1 MRDRAAAGADL
12 DQLDGRDL
20 HRQAGAAQE
29 ALLARRLEAIGDQRL
44 AVVDQ
49 RELGRRAAHV
59 EGEHALQS
67 GVAAEPG
74 AGQRA
79 GRRAAFEQLH
89 RRALGL
95 AHMGEAAVRQHQEQA
110 AGNAL
115 GAQRLL
121 EPLEIDLGQR
131 PDVGVGHR
139 RRRAQVLA
147 DLRRDVGR
155 QRDRQ
160 ILVALGDRRA
170 DRALVRRVGV
180 GMQEADGEALDA
192 LLDQL
197 GDLGQRGIDIER
209 LLDRAVGR
217 QPLHRLA
224 PPRPR
229 HQRLGHLD
237 EQVVELVLALAAD
250 LQHVAEAR
258 RGEQPGLRA
267 LALDQRVGEQRRG
280 MHHAADLL
288 GLRARLLQHPP
299 RAFERTAR
307 RIVGRRALLP
317 DDGAAV
323 ARIVDDEV
331 GEGAPDI
338 DAEGERRIH

>member
-12 DQLDGRDL
+12 DQLDGGDL

-29 ALLARRLEAIGDQRL
+29 ALLARRLEAVGDQRL

-59 EGEHALQS
+59 EGQHALQP

-79 GRRAAFEQLH
+79 RRRAAFQQLH

-95 AHMGEAAVRQHQEQA
+95 ADMRQAAVRQHQEQA

-121 EPLEIDLGQR
+121 QPLEIDLGER

-139 RRRAQVLA
+139 RRGAQIFA
-147 DLRRDVGR
+147 DLGRDVGR

-170 DRALVRRVGV
+170 DRPLVRRIGV
-180 GMQEADGEALDA
+180 RVQEADGEALDA

-197 GDLGQRGIDIER
+197 GDL
-209 LLDRAVGR
+209 
-217 QPLHRLA
+217 A
-224 PPRPR
+224 P
-229 HQRLGHLD
+229 
-237 EQVVELVLALAAD
+237 
-250 LQHVAEAR
+250 AR
-258 RGEQPGLRA
+258 RRRRA
-267 LALDQRVGEQRRG
+267 ASRPSRRPP
-280 MHHAADLL
+280 AA
-288 GLRARLLQHPP
+288 RPP
-299 RAFERTAR
+299 RAATA
-307 RIVGRRALLP
+307 
-317 DDGAAV
+317 AAP
-323 ARIVDDEV
+323 AAWASR
-331 GEGAPDI
+331 
-338 DAEGERRIH
+338 